1 MGVLDQVVK
10 ARGPGWLGV
19 WAGLAA
25 HARGLAPAP
34 EPTDAWWA
42 AARAALAPSGTALLD
57 GPTPPSLAFR
67 LVALAPFAQAAA
79 ADPGLLGDAYA
90 ATAPDNPQAGRFYT
104 PPAVVQAAFERPL
117 AAGDRVVDPAC
128 GGGRFLLGALAAQP
142 RARLD
147 GLDVDAHAASVCRA
161 ALWIAADGQAPARI
175 QVADPLADRALGGSG
190 LPPGRFQRVVGNP
203 PYRAARRGPL
213 LQGDPQGYRQHFQTA
228 EYQLDP
234 YVLFLELG
242 LQALAPGG
250 ELAMVVPGAWAANHH
265 TGKLRSLVVGQ
276 YRLAEWIELPLD
288 TFAAGVETVL
298 MRVVHDGRTGRRVPV
313 RSLRGVPR
321 GALLPDPERP
331 RAPLAL
337 ARTPED
343 EALLAHSRGWATTL
357 GDVAEITR
365 GVNPYHHSTH
375 SPAEIEAKVHHA
387 AVPRTPAWEPELR
400 GRDLAGPYRLW
411 PGGEHWIRY
420 GPWLK
425 EPRDPRFHEGPRL
438 LVRKVLGPTLCAV
451 FLARRYVCDQSL
463 YVVKPRPGQ
472 PWPLGALLACLNS
485 SLLARLLRARHQAD
499 DEVFPQ
505 LKVAELR
512 TLPLPPVAPTDPA
525 VQALHQAALA
535 TLLLEGV
542 HGAALAAEAG
552 DGPGAADRRRALRRS
567 GWPTRWPDKARAAEL
582 ERRRAALDAAVERL
596 YLGAP
601 ALVDAPTIPDP

>member
-1 MGVLDQVVK
+1 
-10 ARGPGWLGV
+10 
-19 WAGLAA
+19 
-25 HARGLAPAP
+25 
-34 EPTDAWWA
+34 
-42 AARAALAPSGTALLD
+42 
-57 GPTPPSLAFR
+57 
-67 LVALAPFAQAAA
+67 
-79 ADPGLLGDAYA
+79 
-90 ATAPDNPQAGRFYT
+90 
-104 PPAVVQAAFERPL
+104 
-117 AAGDRVVDPAC
+117 VVDPAC

-147 GLDVDAHAASVCRA
+147 GLDADAHAASVCRA

-485 SLLARLLRARHQAD
+485 SLLARLLRARLETTIPAGYGRLAAWMGRFRPQVKAQIAGGAARRRFWERVLEGQIGETFLAGREAEAERLLTASLTAGTV
-499 DEVFPQ
+499 DEVGEVY
-505 LKVAELR
+505 LV
-512 TLPLPPVAPTDPA
+512 
-525 VQALHQAALA
+525 
-535 TLLLEGV
+535 
-542 HGAALAAEAG
+542 GA
-552 DGPGAADRRRALRRS
+552 GPGDPDLLTFRALRLMQKADVVLYDRLVAAPIVDLVRKEAERIHVGKERDRHTLPQSRINQLLIDLARS
-567 GWPTRWPDKARAAEL
+567 GKRVL
-582 ERRRAALDAAVERL
+582 RL
-596 YLGAP
+596 KGG
-601 ALVDAPTIPDP
+601 DPFIFGRGG